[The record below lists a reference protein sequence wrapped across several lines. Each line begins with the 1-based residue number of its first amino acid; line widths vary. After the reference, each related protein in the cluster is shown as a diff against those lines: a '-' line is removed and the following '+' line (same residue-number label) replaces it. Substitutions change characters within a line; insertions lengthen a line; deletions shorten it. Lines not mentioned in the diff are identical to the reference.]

1 MIHVSFQVDLP
12 LWPERK
18 TTNYR
23 PHRSRSYLIIL
34 LNKKVPHANRKA
46 VCILVVGCVITQNEY
61 GNPCL
66 LHERAIALI
75 TIEWV
80 ITCLS
85 PTKLV
90 CLY

>member
-1 MIHVSFQVDLP
+1 MQI
-12 LWPERK
+12 E
-18 TTNYR
+18 
-23 PHRSRSYLIIL
+23 
-34 LNKKVPHANRKA
+34 KA

-75 TIEWV
+75 TSEWV

-85 PTKLV
+85 PTKPV

>member
-1 MIHVSFQVDLP
+1 MIHVSFQVDVP

-34 LNKKVPHANRKA
+34 LNKKVPRANRKGGMYT
-46 VCILVVGCVITQNEY
+46 CSWMCNEY

-66 LHERAIALI
+66 LYERAIALI
-75 TIEWV
+75 TSE
-80 ITCLS
+80 
-85 PTKLV
+85 
-90 CLY
+90 